1 MILLLLII
9 FVTFNFEFSNPL
21 ILNKNNEVEINYRR
35 SPRHN
40 AKDNSY
46 RWLDAT
52 VPYKIDMTNYSKFHS
67 LIIFANL

>member
-1 MILLLLII
+1 M
-9 FVTFNFEFSNPL
+9 TFNFEFSNTL
-21 ILNKNNEVEINYRR
+21 ILNKNNNEAESNYRR

-46 RWLDAT
+46 RWLDAK